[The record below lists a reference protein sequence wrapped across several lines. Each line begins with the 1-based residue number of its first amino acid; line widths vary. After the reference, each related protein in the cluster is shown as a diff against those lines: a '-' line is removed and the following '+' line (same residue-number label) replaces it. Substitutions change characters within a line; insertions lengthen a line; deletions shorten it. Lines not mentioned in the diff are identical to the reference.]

1 MWNPRFIRSFNDW
14 EMELA
19 HNFIGLVNN
28 KKVNPFDKGHINLE
42 GSQRWFFFFTVEANF
57 NHLESETLPLVLV
70 KVLWNPCV
78 PTKVGFFGRESW
90 WGKVLTMEQMKK
102 RGHQLASRCLL
113 CGRDEE
119 GLEHLLID

>member
-42 GSQRWFFFFTVEANF
+42 GSQRWVFFYCR
-57 NHLESETLPLVLV
+57 S
-70 KVLWNPCV
+70 
-78 PTKVGFFGRESW
+78 
-90 WGKVLTMEQMKK
+90 
-102 RGHQLASRCLL
+102 
-113 CGRDEE
+113 
-119 GLEHLLID
+119 